1 MLLERIIADCLT
13 FFYFSYLILFV
24 IHYFFVFFCLLFIFS
39 KNSMYFNRDEA
50 EARGRTD
57 STGELAREMASKAV
71 DDLRNLKDKASDWFS
86 SMRN

>member
-1 MLLERIIADCLT
+1 
-13 FFYFSYLILFV
+13 
-24 IHYFFVFFCLLFIFS
+24 
-39 KNSMYFNRDEA
+39 MYFNRDEA